1 MKEEASIEHI
11 EIKPV
16 LKWFTRQAV
25 TIQCE
30 ILQGIFSIDGKEAL
44 SMLLKGIKQGGFADE
59 RAYRSSLNIGEK
71 AAKKMS
77 DRRRARA
84 NEKLSHRAKL
94 QAWLNVNIG
103 KIFEWRRMGLSWR
116 AIAELLNEDYNIQC
130 SHTTLFNYWRSYNA
144 KK

>member
-1 MKEEASIEHI
+1 MKENISKEYK
-11 EIKPV
+11 EIKLL

-25 TIQCE
+25 AIQCE
-30 ILQGIFSIDGKEAL
+30 ILHKIFMMDGIEVL
-44 SMLLKGIKQGGFADE
+44 EMLLNGIEQGGFADE
-59 RAYRSSLNIGEK
+59 CSYRSSFNIGEK

-84 NEKLSHRAKL
+84 KEKLSHRAKL

-116 AIAELLNEDYNIQC
+116 AIAELLNEDFSIQC
-130 SHTTLFNYWRSYNA
+130 SHTTLYNYWRSYNA